1 MKKSLVIL
9 ILMVFSFVG
18 IAKENTAVAEKSY
31 MFRYNYEYPVGEEPS
46 GVLLW
51 YQEVKLYIDGKY
63 VRTFNIGNRFDIPTN
78 AGFSVPVGSSW
89 RLWVVRTEATMD
101 GMGMMLPVD
110 YMSEGVAADQ
120 SMEVIEISVWLH

>member
-31 MFRYNYEYPVGEEPS
+31 MFRYNYEYPVGQEPS

-63 VRTFNIGNRFDIPTN
+63 VRTFNIGNRFDMPTN

-101 GMGMMLPVD
+101 GMAMMLPVEYKSSD
-110 YMSEGVAADQ
+110 VATDQ
-120 SMEVIEISVWLH
+120 VTEIIDIFITLH